1 MCLILCGILVWFL
14 ADARQLRLEA
24 AKALTL
30 CAGTVIPALF
40 RFMVIT
46 GLLVRLGFGQWL
58 APDMA
63 GLMASLFRLPGCA
76 GSALL
81 LGLVGGYPIGA
92 RTAAELYASGD
103 LTRQEAER
111 LLTFCNNSNP
121 VFLISVLGAGVFGSI
136 RAGLWL
142 WLIHVC
148 AALLTGLL
156 FRGLGRGR
164 KTVPPA
170 ISFQAP
176 SLPAAFVSSVRD
188 SAGTMLSV
196 CAFVTFFYV
205 LISPLTALPG
215 PWAALAVGCGELFSL
230 TPLLSCDR
238 TGFLLAAGCAG
249 WGGLSVL
256 CQTAAL
262 DGTDLPPRPLSAGQA
277 DPRPAVR
284 AAGRPRFSLAV
295 LTFFNRFSGQ
305 KARQNGAS
313 VWKTGA
319 RYFGEVMYEK
329 IYQHA
334 ACLRRDRWS
343 AGLGLLPGGQWAVGV
358 YLKEWLF
365 LSDQRRGRETAL
377 SRLLMYAVYTP
388 NLKGR

>member
-1 MCLILCGILVWFL
+1 M
-14 ADARQLRLEA
+14 
-24 AKALTL
+24 
-30 CAGTVIPALF
+30 IPALF
-40 RFMVIT
+40 PFMVVT

-121 VFLISVLGAGVFGSI
+121 VFLISVLGAGVFGSV

-205 LISPLTALPG
+205 LISPLTVLPG

-230 TPLLSCDR
+230 TPLLPCDR

-262 DGTDLPPRPLSAGQA
+262 LDGTDLPLAPCLLGKLTHGLLSALL
-277 DPRPAVR
+277 
-284 AAGRPRFSLAV
+284 AALVSL
-295 LTFFNRFSGQ
+295 
-305 KARQNGAS
+305 
-313 VWKTGA
+313 
-319 RYFGEVMYEK
+319 
-329 IYQHA
+329 
-334 ACLRRDRWS
+334 
-343 AGLGLLPGGQWAVGV
+343 
-358 YLKEWLF
+358 WLF
-365 LSDQRRGRETAL
+365 
-377 SRLLMYAVYTP
+377 
-388 NLKGR
+388 